1 MKFGNITIGKQLLV
15 GWGLPNALGK
25 GKKQIRGS
33 AYVEGPLQV
42 GNDTQYDRVEATV
55 MIGEEDNDDALVDAV
70 PTVQDIEDG
79 NDPKQRPANLS
90 LKVKGNVDIEGDSK
104 TAYGL
109 EVSGG
114 SSEPLHVMGDIICDA
129 ISPSSLFERFE
140 IADEKP
146 KPFDLKHPTKE
157 GYRLRYACIEG
168 PEAGVYVR
176 GRVCNGKNVIDLP
189 DYWDGLVDY
198 ETLTVQLTPIGSHQN
213 VIVKRISPIERK
225 IYLQS
230 QGGMPVDCFYHI
242 FAERKDVNK
251 LIVEYEGDSHTDYPD
266 PNYNDPKYGGRN
278 TITG

>member
-1 MKFGNITIGKQLLV
+1 MKFGNILV
-15 GWGLPNALGK
+15 GKRLFVGDGKPEALGK
-25 GKKQIRGS
+25 GEEEIRGS
-33 AYVEGPLQV
+33 AYLEAPVQLGR
-42 GNDTQYDRVEATV
+42 DTEYSSVEATV
-55 MIGEEDNDDALVDAV
+55 MIAEEYNSDSETHPD
-70 PTVQDIEDG
+70 
-79 NDPKQRPANLS
+79 LS
-90 LKVKGNVDIEGDSK
+90 VKVKGNVDIEGDGK
-104 TAYGL
+104 TDYGL

-114 SSEPLHVMGDIICDA
+114 SSEPLHVKGDIICDA
-129 ISPSSLFERFE
+129 ISPKSLAARFE
-140 IADEKP
+140 VADSKP

>member
-25 GKKQIRGS
+25 GKSQIRGS

-55 MIGEEDNDDALVDAV
+55 MIGEEDNDDALIPAV
-70 PTVQDIEDG
+70 ASVQDVEDG
-79 NDPKQRPANLS
+79 VEAKQRPSNLS
-90 LKVKGNVDIEGDSK
+90 LKVKGNVDIEGDGK
-104 TAYGL
+104 TDYGL
-109 EVSGG
+109 VVSGG

-129 ISPSSLFERFE
+129 ISPKSIAARFE
-140 IADEKP
+140 VADEKP
-146 KPFDLKHPTKE
+146 KQFDLKHPTKD

-176 GRVCNGKNVIDLP
+176 GRVNNGKNVIDLP
-189 DYWDGLVDY
+189 DYWRGLVDY
-198 ETLTVQLTPIGSHQN
+198 ETLTVQLTAVGSHQN
-213 VIVKRISPIERK
+213 VIVKRISPIEQK
-225 IYLQS
+225 IYLQA

-251 LIVEYEGDSHTDYPD
+251 LIVEYEGDSHKDYPD
-266 PNYNDPKYGGRN
+266 PEYNDPNYA
-278 TITG
+278 

>member
-1 MKFGNITIGKQLLV
+1 MKFGNITIGKQLFV
-15 GWGLPNALGK
+15 GWGLPKALGLGEK
-25 GKKQIRGS
+25 SIRGA

-55 MIGEEDNDDALVDAV
+55 MIGEEDNDDALIPAV
-70 PTVQDIEDG
+70 ASVQDVEDG
-79 NDPKQRPANLS
+79 VEAMQRPANLS

-104 TAYGL
+104 TSYGL
-109 EVSGG
+109 VVSGG

-129 ISPSSLFERFE
+129 ISPSSLYERFE

-189 DYWDGLVDY
+189 EYWDGLVDY

-251 LIVEYEGDSHTDYPD
+251 LIVEYEGDSHRDYPD
-266 PNYNDPKYGGRN
+266 PDYNDPKYGGRN

>member
-25 GKKQIRGS
+25 GKSQIRGS

-55 MIGEEDNDDALVDAV
+55 MIGEEDNDDALIPAV
-70 PTVQDIEDG
+70 ASVQDVEDG
-79 NDPKQRPANLS
+79 VEAKQRPSNLS
-90 LKVKGNVDIEGDSK
+90 LKVKGNVDIEGDGK
-104 TAYGL
+104 TDYGL
-109 EVSGG
+109 VVSGG

-129 ISPSSLFERFE
+129 ISPKSIAARFE
-140 IADEKP
+140 VADEKP
-146 KPFDLKHPTKE
+146 KPFDLKHPTKD

-176 GRVCNGKNVIDLP
+176 GRVNNGKNVIDLP
-189 DYWDGLVDY
+189 DYWRGLVDY
-198 ETLTVQLTPIGSHQN
+198 ETLTVQLTAVGSHQN
-213 VIVKRISPIERK
+213 VIVKRISPIEQK
-225 IYLQS
+225 IYLQA

-251 LIVEYEGDSHTDYPD
+251 LIVEYEGDSHRDYPD
-266 PNYNDPKYGGRN
+266 PQYDDPKYGSQN
-278 TITG
+278 VVTG

>member
-1 MKFGNITIGKQLLV
+1 MKFGNIFVGKRLFV
-15 GWGLPNALGK
+15 GCGKPEALGK
-25 GKKQIRGS
+25 GETEIRGS
-33 AYVEGPLQV
+33 AYLEAPVQLGR
-42 GNDTQYDRVEATV
+42 DTEYSSVEATV
-55 MIGEEDNDDALVDAV
+55 MIAEEYNSDSETHPD
-70 PTVQDIEDG
+70 
-79 NDPKQRPANLS
+79 LS
-90 LKVKGNVDIEGDSK
+90 VKVKGNVDIEGDSK

-114 SSEPLHVMGDIICDA
+114 SSEPLHVKGDIICDA
-129 ISPSSLFERFE
+129 ISPQSLAARFKV
-140 IADEKP
+140 ADEKP
-146 KPFDLKHPTKE
+146 KPFDLKHPTKD

-266 PNYNDPKYGGRN
+266 PEYNDPKYGGRN

>member
-25 GKKQIRGS
+25 GKSQIRGS

-55 MIGEEDNDDALVDAV
+55 MIGEEDNDDALIPAV
-70 PTVQDIEDG
+70 ASVQDVEDG
-79 NDPKQRPANLS
+79 VEAKQRPANLS

-109 EVSGG
+109 VVSGG

-129 ISPSSLFERFE
+129 ISPSSLYERFE

-251 LIVEYEGDSHTDYPD
+251 LIVEYEGDSHRDYPD
-266 PNYNDPKYGGRN
+266 PDYNDPKYGGRN

>member
-1 MKFGNITIGKQLLV
+1 MKFGNIFVGKRLFV
-15 GWGLPNALGK
+15 GCGKPEALGK
-25 GKKQIRGS
+25 GETEIRGS
-33 AYVEGPLQV
+33 AYLEAPVQLGR
-42 GNDTQYDRVEATV
+42 DTEYSSVEATV
-55 MIGEEDNDDALVDAV
+55 MIAEEYNSDSETHPD
-70 PTVQDIEDG
+70 
-79 NDPKQRPANLS
+79 LS
-90 LKVKGNVDIEGDSK
+90 VKVKGNVDIEGDSK

-114 SSEPLHVMGDIICDA
+114 SSEPLHVKGDIICDA
-129 ISPSSLFERFE
+129 ISPQSLAARFKV
-140 IADEKP
+140 ADEKP
-146 KPFDLKHPTKE
+146 KPFDLKHPTKD

-251 LIVEYEGDSHTDYPD
+251 LIVEYEGDSHRDYPD
-266 PNYNDPKYGGRN
+266 PQYDDPKYGSQN
-278 TITG
+278 VVTG

>member
-15 GWGLPNALGK
+15 GWGLPKALGK
-25 GKKQIRGS
+25 GKSQIRGS

-55 MIGEEDNDDALVDAV
+55 MIGEEDNDDALIAAV
-70 PTVQDIEDG
+70 ASVQDVEDG
-79 NDPKQRPANLS
+79 VESKQRPAKLS
-90 LKVKGNVDIEGDSK
+90 LKVKGNVDIEGDGK
-104 TAYGL
+104 TGYGL

-114 SSEPLHVMGDIICDA
+114 SSEPLHVKGDIICDA
-129 ISPSSLFERFE
+129 ISPRSIAARFKV
-140 IADEKP
+140 ADEKP

-189 DYWDGLVDY
+189 EYWDGLVDY
-198 ETLTVQLTPIGSHQN
+198 ETLTVQLTPIGSHQD

-225 IYLQS
+225 VYLQC

-242 FAERKDVNK
+242 FAERKDVEK
-251 LIVEYEGDSHTDYPD
+251 LIVEYKGTTSDDYPGD
-266 PNYNDPKYGGRN
+266 NSVY
-278 TITG
+278 TINK